1 MLTLWPS
8 NSLLRFKKKG
18 GGRDNV
24 YIKICK
30 QIFIT
35 DVFVTE
41 VHRKSIHSQTSKS
54 SKYSQTGVA
63 NNSDTPWNTTQPQQ
77 RNRFLMLTRV
87 ADSQKPCIKW
97 KKSGHQ
103 RLYTLPFHLCA
114 SPEWKETKS
123 DRRRDGYLLGRG
135 RGRSVARRKVL
146 CDDCRDNYATCTH
159 LPKLIKLCTY
169 RWWILLY
176 IKYPPKASFFKKS
189 YNL

>member
-54 SKYSQTGVA
+54 SNIHRLVWQTTV
-63 NNSDTPWNTTQPQQ
+63 TPHGT
-77 RNRFLMLTRV
+77 RLSHNRFLMLTRV

-135 RGRSVARRKVL
+135 RGAL
-146 CDDCRDNYATCTH
+146 CC
-159 LPKLIKLCTY
+159 KEKGSM
-169 RWWILLY
+169 RWL
-176 IKYPPKASFFKKS
+176 
-189 YNL
+189 